1 MALLPLNTFKT
12 KTAVLTT
19 STYNAANCARDTGL
33 IVDSIAFDILYSGT
47 TQSRFSGLQYWA
59 QGASK
64 IPGETLQ
71 TLAALDR
78 AKEVAKQLVINQTV
92 AVSPLNS
99 QEQIINLSA
108 GGVKGQAKIAAEFDL
123 ISRII
128 ENGTRGVTDLIDPN
142 KEQTTD
148 TDLLNSAAILYAN
161 RGFLQSEIIAYVNS
175 QFNAFS
181 YNKTDCARDTR
192 LIVDSIAFDL
202 LTNGSTQSIFSGLQY
217 WSQGSTQVPNESNQT
232 LAAIAKIKAVA
243 QSVIQNIEVIPTDG
257 NDESQF
263 IGNNAEGSLA
273 SVTTVGELFDVIT
286 GIITAGTSAVTDQ
299 VIPNGERSQINGI
312 INAYTLLQNNK
323 RFIQE
328 EVIAWIA
335 KQIADNNSL
344 GGIWDG
350 FVYDQEK
357 CFRDA
362 GYIID
367 SVSFDLLFGGNRQ
380 SIQAGVY
387 YYGFSTTTSVF
398 PTQRSIAVTA
408 FNYLRSILDEVI
420 EGKPVAGKYQTEVEQ
435 RTNLPPGTL
444 NNSEIAKSKVDIITG
459 MIETGP
465 DTSVREVI
473 NVNYTSDRD
482 KENTYRMLLANRD
495 FLAAEVVAFVD
506 NQTRGSFSYDV
517 SLCSRDV
524 GYIVDCIYFDILWG
538 GNRQAVQ
545 AGVYYYDHSAT
556 ISIVP
561 TEKVDTIN
569 AYNYLKEVITSIVSS
584 TKFTTPLQTEVLQV
598 TNLPSAIPPGPAGET
613 YRYVL
618 TQINEKIDVITGII
632 TAGPSAAP
640 GAAAP
645 IGLTAQ
651 TDTSIIKAF
660 DLLLANRTFLVA
672 EAVAYLKSLTTPNTT
687 KIYTAPPGITAIILM
702 AQVSNV
708 SDSAAKVTFGHY
720 RRLPVF
726 ADPSTQNGYQ
736 AGDTL
741 TELVKEFTVPK
752 NDSAT
757 VINGKMILESFDS
770 VVAYAN
776 RSGALKI
783 TLSILETAN
792 A

>member
-92 AVSPLNS
+92 SVSPGNG
-99 QEQIINLSA
+99 ETQIVDLPS
-108 GGVKGQAKIAAEFDL
+108 GGVNGQSKIAAEFDL

-128 ENGTRGVTDLIDPN
+128 ENGTKGVTDLIEPN

-175 QFNAFS
+175 QFNTFS

-202 LTNGSTQSIFSGLQY
+202 LTDGSTQSIFSGLQY
-217 WSQGSTQVPNESNQT
+217 WSQGSTQVPDQSAQT
-232 LAAIAKIKAVA
+232 LAAIARIKTVA
-243 QSVIQNIEVIPTDG
+243 QNVIRNIEVIPTDG

-263 IGNNAEGSLA
+263 IGNNAEGNLA
-273 SVTTVGELFDVIT
+273 SVTLVGGLFDVIT

-299 VIPNGERSQINGI
+299 VIPNGERSQIEGI

-328 EVIAWIA
+328 EVIAWIT
-335 KQIADNNSL
+335 KQISDNTGL

-350 FVYDQEK
+350 FTYDQEK

-398 PTQRSIAVTA
+398 PTQRSVAVTA

-420 EGKPVAGKYQTEVEQ
+420 EGNPVAGKYQTAVKQ

-444 NNSEIAKSKVDIITG
+444 NNSEIAKTKIDIITG
-459 MIETGP
+459 MIENGP
-465 DTSVREVI
+465 DTSVREAI
-473 NVNYTSDRD
+473 NVNYTADRD
-482 KENTYRMLLANRD
+482 RENAYRMLLANRD

-506 NQTRGSFSYDV
+506 SQTRGSFSYDV

-524 GYIVDCIYFDILWG
+524 GYIVDCIRFDILWG

-556 ISIVP
+556 ISLVP
-561 TEKVDTIN
+561 TEKVDTVN
-569 AYNYLKEVITSIVSS
+569 AYNYLKDVIASIVSL
-584 TKFTTPLQTEVLQV
+584 TKFPTPLQTEVLQV
-598 TNLPSAIPPGPAGET
+598 TNLPAAYIDSTDGYI
-613 YRYVL
+613 L
-618 TQINEKIDVITGII
+618 TQINQKIDIITGII
-632 TAGPSAAP
+632 SAGPSAAP

-645 IGLTAQ
+645 IDLTGLS
-651 TDTSIIKAF
+651 TDPKINKAF
-660 DLLLANRTFLVA
+660 DLLLANRDFLVA
-672 EAVAYLKSLTTPNTT
+672 EAVAYLKSLNTPNTT

-702 AQVSNV
+702 AQVANV
-708 SDSAAKVTFGHY
+708 SDTAAKVTFGHY

-741 TELVKEFTVPK
+741 TELVKEFTVPP

-770 VVAYAN
+770 VIAYAS